1 MKIRKLV
8 AATDVEND
16 VCCEPS
22 GSCSTLSAQEDYT
35 SAIDCIQNAINFLAH
50 TAQCNSND
58 VVAKESIA
66 NLAVVLLD
74 LKSSYSDASTTS
86 EEIIPISD
94 DSASL
99 E

>member
-8 AATDVEND
+8 AATDVKASEE
-16 VCCEPS
+16 CIQEPS
-22 GSCSTLSAQEDYT
+22 ICSQEDY
-35 SAIDCIQNAINFLAH
+35 SNAIGCIENAITILSHAV
-50 TAQCNSND
+50 QCNKED

-74 LKSSYSDASTTS
+74 LKSAHCEDCSTKETS
-86 EEIIPISD
+86 VPVDEVIEEV
-94 DSASL
+94 A

>member
-35 SAIDCIQNAINFLAH
+35 SAIDCIQSAINFLAH
-50 TAQCNSND
+50 TAQCNADD

-74 LKSSYSDASTTS
+74 LKSSY
-86 EEIIPISD
+86 
-94 DSASL
+94 DSASTGL
-99 E
+99 EEVTPASDESTLE